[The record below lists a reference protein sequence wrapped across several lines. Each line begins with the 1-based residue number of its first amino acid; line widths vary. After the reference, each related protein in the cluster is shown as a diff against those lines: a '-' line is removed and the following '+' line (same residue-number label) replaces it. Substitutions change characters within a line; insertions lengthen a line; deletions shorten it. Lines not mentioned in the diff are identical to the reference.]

1 MKVIISL
8 TVWIISVTVLQQG
21 ADHQHHG
28 GEEDKEER
36 DDGHNPGPE
45 AEAGVLEQIPP
56 PLLGPAHT
64 SVGENI
70 HIVLLPLRGFLHLVL
85 AAVVNLLTARLHK

>member
-1 MKVIISL
+1 MA
-8 TVWIISVTVLQQG
+8 VLQQG
-21 ADHQHHG
+21 AHHQHHG

-45 AEAGVLEQIPP
+45 TEAGILEEIPP
-56 PLLGPAHT
+56 PLFGPSHA

-85 AAVVNLLTARLHK
+85 AAVVNLLAARLHK

>member
-1 MKVIISL
+1 MIKSL
-8 TVWIISVTVLQQG
+8 TVWIVPVAVLQQC
-21 ADHQHHG
+21 ADHQDHG
-28 GEEDKEER
+28 GEEDEEEG
-36 DDGHNPGPE
+36 DDGHNPGPQT
-45 AEAGVLEQIPP
+45 EAGILEEIPP

-85 AAVVNLLTARLHK
+85 SAVVNLLTTRLHE